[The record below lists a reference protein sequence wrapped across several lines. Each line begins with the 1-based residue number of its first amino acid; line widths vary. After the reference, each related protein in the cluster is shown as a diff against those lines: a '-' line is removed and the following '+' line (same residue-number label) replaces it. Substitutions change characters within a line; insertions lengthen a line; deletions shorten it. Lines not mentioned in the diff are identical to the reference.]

1 MTFFSNKPL
10 WKHVFYNAILIF
22 LADSLDTVRAK
33 LKNVIKDAL
42 SGLRQIWQLNA
53 L

>member
-1 MTFFSNKPL
+1 MTFFLNKPL
-10 WKHVFYNAILIF
+10 RKHVFYNAILIF